1 MAKTAV
7 KTSSRASAMMAGPA
21 KNAATYSIDVTGG
34 SAVIDPGVL
43 RVPAG
48 TDVFWVINQ
57 GTARVLFQAADVVD
71 LHDDTATP
79 ANPARGT
86 ADVAGIHQHSVT
98 VWIGEQTPR
107 VITGVLIVE

>member
-7 KTSSRASAMMAGPA
+7 KTSSRSSAMMAGAA
-21 KNAATYSIDVTGG
+21 KNAATYSIDVSGG
-34 SAVIDPGVL
+34 GVVIDPSVL

-57 GTARVLFQAADVVD
+57 GMARVLFQADDVVD
-71 LHDDTATP
+71 LQDDTATP
-79 ANPARGT
+79 GGPARGT
-86 ADVAGIHQHSVT
+86 ADVTGIHQHSVT

>member
-1 MAKTAV
+1 MAKTGV
-7 KTSSRASAMMAGPA
+7 KASSRSSAMLDGTA
-21 KNAATYSIDVTGG
+21 KNAAIFTIDVAGG
-34 SAVIDPGVL
+34 SVVIDPSVL

-57 GTARVLFQAADVVD
+57 GTGRVLFQGADVVD

-79 ANPARGT
+79 ADPARGT
-86 ADVAGIHQHSVT
+86 ADVAGTHQHSVT